1 MNNTKFSINEHQIV
15 TTQIIS
21 SFTVSVS
28 NVFLF
33 ESANLQVR
41 LFDNNNNIAN
51 VFPLTLTGTDY
62 TNWGGDDTYLYQY
75 VADKMGY
82 TLSSVPDVSV
92 PDIPVPVPVPV
103 PVPDIPVPVPDI
115 PVPDVSDVPEVEAP
129 VSDVPVTDASV

>member
-92 PDIPVPVPVPV
+92 PDIPVPVPDVPV
-103 PVPDIPVPVPDI
+103 LDIPVPEVEA
-115 PVPDVSDVPEVEAP
+115 PVSDVSDVPEVEAP